1 MTMSTRLREAAV
13 RHLRSHGAISP
24 EGFVRRLTMDIDVDG
39 RVEMVTLSLRDG
51 ELQCVSS
58 DGQNDGS
65 HVIAA
70 LEFVAGL
77 EQRDDSQPP
86 GVEAAI
92 GRRSLEPPQQSD
104 LAGALDELLIAVT
117 RVGIDKAL
125 YSPSVDAALES
136 VVEVAAE
143 PTPPG
148 LGRFIGRLRQ
158 EVLSGQPR
166 RAARILEGAARLADA
181 LRVESRTE
189 ASEECIRAWLGARP
203 GSVPELELLY
213 DRTMVEVAREWLAGT
228 QRASVERRYLID
240 LTTGAIYREDRP
252 SQAAASLGPCPRQ
265 IHVGL
270 AEVEPGPTPQRIRVL
285 QYEVRP
291 EVPTESWERL
301 HQVARR
307 SFAQLLETYRRAVQA
322 YPTLAE
328 PFALVAPYRVEHDDG
343 FIAIDSEG
351 HRLALERTE
360 RRGSVLAFY
369 DLLNQG
375 IEPTW
380 LAGRLTD
387 VGSTLCISPF
397 AFATR
402 NHDYTR
408 L

>member
-1 MTMSTRLREAAV
+1 MSTRLREAAI
-13 RHLRSHGAISP
+13 RHLRALGTTTPGGS
-24 EGFVRRLTMDIDVDG
+24 VRRLTMDIKVDG
-39 RVEMVTLSLRDG
+39 QIEMVSLSLRDG
-51 ELQCVSS
+51 EVQCVSS
-58 DGQNDGS
+58 DGHNDGR
-65 HVIAA
+65 HVVAA

-77 EQRDDSQPP
+77 TQRDDSLPP
-86 GVEAAI
+86 GTEEST
-92 GRRSLEPPQQSD
+92 GWRSLKAPQQSD
-104 LAGALDELLIAVT
+104 LADALDELLTAVT
-117 RVGIDKAL
+117 RVGIDKAR
-125 YSPSVDAALES
+125 YAPSVDTALEC

-166 RAARILEGAARLADA
+166 RAARILEGAARLAEA
-181 LRVESRTE
+181 LRVETPTD
-189 ASEECIRAWLGARP
+189 ASEQRVRAWLGTRP
-203 GSVPELELLY
+203 GSVPEIELLH
-213 DRTMVEVAREWLAGT
+213 DRTMIEVAREWLPGSK
-228 QRASVERRYLID
+228 RASVERRYLID
-240 LTTGAIYREDRP
+240 LTAGAIYREDRP
-252 SQAAASLGPCPRQ
+252 DQAAASLGPCPRQ

-270 AEVEPGPTPQRIRVL
+270 AEVEPGPAPQRIRVL

-291 EVPTESWERL
+291 EVPAESWSRL
-301 HQVARR
+301 YQVARR
-307 SFAQLLETYRRAVQA
+307 SFAQLTETYRREVQA

-328 PFALVAPYRVEHDDG
+328 PFALIAPYRIELNDG
-343 FIAIDSEG
+343 FVAIDSEG
-351 HRLALERTE
+351 HQLALERTE

-375 IEPTW
+375 LEPAW

-387 VGSTLCISPF
+387 FGTNLCISPF

>member
-1 MTMSTRLREAAV
+1 MSTRLREAAI
-13 RHLRSHGAISP
+13 RHLRTRGEISS
-24 EGFVRRLTMDIDVDG
+24 EGLVRRLTMDIDVDG
-39 RVEMVTLSLRDG
+39 QIEMVTLSLREG

-58 DGQNDGS
+58 DGNNDGR

-70 LEFVAGL
+70 LEFIAGL
-77 EQRDDSQPP
+77 DQRDDSQPP
-86 GVEAAI
+86 GTEGVL
-92 GRRSLEPPQQSD
+92 GRRSLDPPQPNE
-104 LAGALDELLIAVT
+104 LADALDELLIAVT
-117 RVGIDKAL
+117 RVGIDKAR
-125 YSPSVDAALES
+125 YAPSVDAALEG
-136 VVEVAAE
+136 VLEAAAQ
-143 PTPPG
+143 PTPAG
-148 LGRFIGRLRQ
+148 LGRFIGRLRH

-189 ASEECIRAWLGARP
+189 ESEERIRSWLGARP

-213 DRTMVEVAREWLAGT
+213 DRTMIEVAREWLAGT
-228 QRASVERRYLID
+228 KRAGVERRYLID
-240 LTTGAIYREDRP
+240 LTAGTIYREDRP
-252 SQAAASLGPCPRQ
+252 SQAMASLGPCPRQ

-270 AEVEPGPTPQRIRVL
+270 ADVEPGPAPQRIRIL

-291 EVPTESWERL
+291 EVPLESWERL
-301 HQVARR
+301 HQIARR
-307 SFAQLLETYRRAVQA
+307 SFAQLTETYRRAVQA

-328 PFALVAPYRVEHDDG
+328 PFALIAPYRIEHDQG

-351 HRLALERTE
+351 HRLAMERTE

-369 DLLNQG
+369 DLLDQG
-375 IEPTW
+375 IQPTW

-387 VGSTLCISPF
+387 VASTLCISPF

-402 NHDYTR
+402 SHDYTR

>member
-1 MTMSTRLREAAV
+1 MSTRLRDAAI
-13 RHLRSHGAISP
+13 RHLRSRGTVSP

-58 DGQNDGS
+58 DGENDGQ

-77 EQRDDSQPP
+77 DQPEDSQPP
-86 GVEAAI
+86 GVEAST
-92 GRRSLEPPQQSD
+92 GRRPIDGPQQSD
-104 LAGALDELLIAVT
+104 LADALDELLIAVT
-117 RVGIDKAL
+117 RVGIDKARH
-125 YSPSVDAALES
+125 SPSVDAALER
-136 VVEVAAE
+136 VAEVAAD

-166 RAARILEGAARLADA
+166 RAARILEGAASLADA

-189 ASEECIRAWLGARP
+189 ASEERIRAWLGARP
-203 GSVPELELLY
+203 GSAPELELLY

-228 QRASVERRYLID
+228 KRASVERRYLID
-240 LTTGAIYREDRP
+240 LTTGAIYREDRAG
-252 SQAAASLGPCPRQ
+252 QATASLGPCPRQ

-270 AEVEPGPTPQRIRVL
+270 AEVEPGPTPQRVRIL

-291 EVPTESWERL
+291 EVPEESWERL

-307 SFAQLLETYRRAVQA
+307 SFAQLMETYRRAVQG
-322 YPTLAE
+322 YPTLSE
-328 PFALVAPYRVEHDDG
+328 PFAVIAPYRIERDDG

-351 HRLALERTE
+351 HRLVLERAE

-397 AFATR
+397 AFSTR

>member
-1 MTMSTRLREAAV
+1 MSTRLREAAI
-13 RHLRSHGAISP
+13 RHLRAQGATSP
-24 EGFVRRLTMDIDVDG
+24 EGSVRRLTMDIEVNG
-39 RVEMVTLSLRDG
+39 RIEMVTLSLRDG

-58 DGQNDGS
+58 DGQNDGWHAIS
-65 HVIAA
+65 A

-77 EQRDDSQPP
+77 ARRDDSQPP
-86 GVEAAI
+86 GVEAGT
-92 GRRSLEPPQQSD
+92 GRRSLEPPQQGE
-104 LAGALDELLIAVT
+104 LADALDELLIAVT
-117 RVGIDKAL
+117 RVGIDKAR
-125 YSPSVDAALES
+125 YAPSVDAALER

-181 LRVESRTE
+181 LRVETPTE
-189 ASEECIRAWLGARP
+189 ASEERVRAWLGARP
-203 GSVPELELLY
+203 GSVPERELLS
-213 DRTMVEVAREWLAGT
+213 DRTMVEVGREWLAGR
-228 QRASVERRYLID
+228 QRASVERRYLVD
-240 LTTGAIYREDRP
+240 LTAGAIYREDRP
-252 SQAAASLGPCPRQ
+252 GQATASLGPCPRQ

-270 AEVEPGPTPQRIRVL
+270 AEVEPGPAPQRIRVL

-291 EVPTESWERL
+291 EVPSESWDRL
-301 HQVARR
+301 YQVGRR
-307 SFAQLLETYRRAVQA
+307 NFAQLTEAYRRAVQV

-328 PFALVAPYRVEHDDG
+328 PFALIAPYRIEHGEG
-343 FIAIDSEG
+343 FVAIDSEG
-351 HRLALERTE
+351 HQLALERTE

-375 IEPTW
+375 LEPAW

-387 VGSTLCISPF
+387 FGTTLCISPF

-402 NHDYTR
+402 NHEYTR